1 MAAAVHDGRSADILV
16 SPVSFHSGLSCNT
29 NDAQSN
35 RGQFRSSLSVATL
48 RIQPFK
54 VQATTAIAI
63 ASLTIQAEAH
73 RPGAVKACMLVRRR
87 DSAVADWCNADAG
100 VARAGRVGERRA
112 RSQFVYWRCCCYAH
126 AWDSIE
132 DLAAHA
138 CLCLAY
144 ASLIKRLSSLTST
157 M

>member
-16 SPVSFHSGLSCNT
+16 SPVSFHSEVSCNL
-29 NDAQSN
+29 NNIQST

-48 RIQPFK
+48 RNQPFK
-54 VQATTAIAI
+54 AQATTSIAI

-73 RPGAVKACMLVRRR
+73 RPGAVKACMLVPRR
-87 DSAVADWCNADAG
+87 DSAFADWCNADAG

-112 RSQFVYWRCCCYAH
+112 RSKFVYWRCCCYAH

-138 CLCLAY
+138 CL
-144 ASLIKRLSSLTST
+144 
-157 M
+157 